1 MTGLRRGS
9 STLVFNG
16 RFLRVWWETKH
27 HGRHTL
33 RQSTGWLPLLLW
45 LTDMPSVL
53 APVGPWIPSDRWAVL
68 SLGTETDNDRANGVS
83 SGLVGGGG
91 KGATKVD
98 PGCVAIK

>member
-9 STLVFNG
+9 STLSFNG

-68 SLGTETDNDRANGVS
+68 SLGTETDNNRANGAS
-83 SGLVGGGG
+83 IQRIGGGR
-91 KGATKVD
+91 GATQVD
-98 PGCVAIK
+98 PSCVAIK

>member
-9 STLVFNG
+9 STLSFNG

-33 RQSTGWLPLLLW
+33 RQSTGWLPLL
-45 LTDMPSVL
+45 

-68 SLGTETDNDRANGVS
+68 SLGTETDNNRANGAS
-83 SGLVGGGG
+83 IQRIGGGR
-91 KGATKVD
+91 GATQVD
-98 PGCVAIK
+98 PSCVAIK